1 MEGHEL
7 LGKVNRVKAPPD
19 FEDRVLVRLGEERRA
34 RVRRQAVLRYSF
46 AGTAAVLIVGFVLI
60 YNPFVRS
67 SRHLGPSIAGGT
79 AGKGET
85 AVRTASFRMT
95 AGDKGARAVTYLP
108 VLETVDYSSEFRS
121 ASYEPR
127 TVYILEQVSEVRP
140 SEIKY

>member
-7 LGKVNRVKAPPD
+7 LSKVNRVKAPPD
-19 FEDRVLVRLGEERRA
+19 FEDRVLARLGEERRA
-34 RVRRQAVLRYSF
+34 RIRRQAVLRYSF

-60 YNPFVRS
+60 YHPFFRS
-67 SRHLGPSIAGGT
+67 AHRPGLSIA
-79 AGKGET
+79 AGPASKGET
-85 AVRTASFRMT
+85 AVRPVSYPLKAR
-95 AGDKGARAVTYLP
+95 DQGARTATYLP
-108 VLETVDYSSEFRS
+108 VLETVDYSSEFRR